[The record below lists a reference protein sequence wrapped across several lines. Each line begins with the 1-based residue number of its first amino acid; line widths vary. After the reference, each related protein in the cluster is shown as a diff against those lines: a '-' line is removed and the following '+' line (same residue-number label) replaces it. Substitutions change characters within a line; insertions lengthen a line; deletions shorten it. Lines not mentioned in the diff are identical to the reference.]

1 MPFCRQAGLF
11 VYPTLACPGSAQ
23 DRCKS
28 HGRAPSGD
36 SLHVSEHLHVCHF
49 TSLLQD
55 EVCNT
60 MKTRN
65 AVFGHVS
72 LEQGRGLMG
81 GGGRCQSSE
90 TSSSAPRFSSLE
102 DLRKCLKSLGVE

>member
-36 SLHVSEHLHVCHF
+36 SLHVSERLHVCHF

-81 GGGRCQSSE
+81 EVGDDASPVRHHQVHRDFPLWKISGN
-90 TSSSAPRFSSLE
+90 
-102 DLRKCLKSLGVE
+102 V

>member
-28 HGRAPSGD
+28 HGGASSGD

-60 MKTRN
+60 MK
-65 AVFGHVS
+65 S
-72 LEQGRGLMG
+72 LRSCFIRAGKGVDGG

>member
-28 HGRAPSGD
+28 HGGASSGD

-81 GGGRCQSSE
+81 GGVGDDASPVRHHQVHRDFPLWKIS
-90 TSSSAPRFSSLE
+90 
-102 DLRKCLKSLGVE
+102 GNV